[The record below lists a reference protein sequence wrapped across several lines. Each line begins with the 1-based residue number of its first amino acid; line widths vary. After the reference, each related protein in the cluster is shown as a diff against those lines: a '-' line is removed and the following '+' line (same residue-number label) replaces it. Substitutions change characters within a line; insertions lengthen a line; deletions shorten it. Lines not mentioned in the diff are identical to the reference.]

1 MTRPPKR
8 PPRRPDEREDVR
20 SRAGKVT
27 FNHLQQSEKDTTE
40 RPLTPVEKAGGTDP
54 DGVT

>member
-1 MTRPPKR
+1 M
-8 PPRRPDEREDVR
+8 R